1 MHPLPLIDDALF
13 IDNSSLERFT
23 TCPRSAQY
31 YICNKRESSDERIAL
46 SFGKAIHKILE
57 ARYKHNPNVVTKIP
71 GVTSVSTEELML
83 SAAKD
88 AFATWS
94 DENPEEFRN
103 FSTAVTFIEK
113 YNTHYPMEGFEIL
126 QLPSG
131 GPAIE
136 VPFAVPL
143 GALQIDGDLAVR
155 SPDGTV
161 AVRHFDTLKIVWT
174 GRIDLIIIKRGD
186 SIFLVDH
193 KTTSMMG
200 PQYFKEFDL
209 SSQVYGYLWAASRLL
224 GKPIAG
230 FLVNAMAFR
239 KPTPKGKPYEFQRY
253 PVPADDGL
261 VAEWAVD
268 TMHIVSDF
276 VEMAKRGYMPKHTK
290 WCVGKY
296 GLCPYVPICG
306 LPPSQSRELL
316 LMSGNYK
323 TVQWNPLDNTS
334 P

>member
-1 MHPLPLIDDALF
+1 MHALPLIDDALF

-57 ARYKHNPNVVTKIP
+57 ARYKHNPNVVTKVP
-71 GVTSVSTEELML
+71 GISEHDTNEIML
-83 SAAKD
+83 AAARD
-88 AFATWS
+88 AFADWKN
-94 DENPEEFRN
+94 DDAEEFRN

-113 YNTHYPMEGFEIL
+113 YNSHYPMEGFEVL
-126 QLPSG
+126 RLPDG
-131 GPAIE
+131 NPAIE

-143 GALQIDGDLAVR
+143 GELEINGPLLVRNPAGDIAEKEF
-155 SPDGTV
+155 S
-161 AVRHFDTLKIVWT
+161 TLKIIWT
-174 GRIDLIIIKRGD
+174 GRIDLIIKREGN
-186 SIFLVDH
+186 IFLMDH

-209 SSQVYGYLWAASRLL
+209 SSQVYGYVWAASKLL
-224 GKPIAG
+224 NTRISG
-230 FLVNAMAFR
+230 FLVNALAFR

-253 PVPADDGL
+253 PVS
-261 VAEWAVD
+261 VD
-268 TMHIVSDF
+268 TSLVSEWVDDCLHIVSDF
-276 VEMAKRGYMPKHTK
+276 IEQARRGYMPKHTK

-296 GLCPYVPICG
+296 GPCPYIPICS
-306 LPPSQSRELL
+306 LPPQGGREIMLS
-316 LMSGNYK
+316 SGNYK
-323 TVQWNPLDNTS
+323 DVLWNPLDNTS